1 MTASRVGRREGRFEF
16 VEPDAWKLVIGDK
29 RELNGTPT
37 FRENIEM
44 AGSTF
49 DACLK

>member
-1 MTASRVGRREGRFEF
+1 LTASRVGRREGKFAF
-16 VEPDAWKLVIGDK
+16 VKPDGKLVIGDK